1 MKYKCEIC
9 QWIYDEDVE
18 KTSFDEL
25 PDDYLCPVCNAPKDL
40 FSPIEN

>member
-9 QWIYDEDVE
+9 NWIYDEE
-18 KTSFDEL
+18 KEGTKFEEQ

-40 FSPIEN
+40 FTQLDK